1 MFSTSTSK
9 EKDEL
14 VLIFDIG
21 SSVVGGG
28 LFLMQQSGIPKII
41 FTAREK
47 INISEVADVDKFL
60 SATLQS
66 LKVVTEKVHSAGLG
80 APDKTFCILSSPWHT
95 SQTRFIN
102 LEKNT
107 DFIFTPQLAD
117 DLVKNEISLFEAERG
132 PAFGITGNREK
143 TIELKNI
150 KIYLNGYE
158 TAKPLKQKAKTLEMI
173 IFISISPEDVLDK
186 VAKTISKFFH
196 SKELKF
202 VSSSLALFVTV
213 RDLFNNQ
220 DNFLLVDIGGD
231 LTNISMT
238 KKDILR
244 ESISFPSG
252 VNFFIRGLSQEMKC
266 SLDEAQSFLSL
277 YRDGHASLDVAKK
290 IETVVN
296 NLKTAWLQKFQES
309 LANLSNDISVPANI
323 YMFVEQEWASFFGEL
338 IKKEQ
343 FNQYTLTED
352 KFKITPLNTE
362 ALHGLASFGD
372 NVLRDPALI
381 VGAVY
386 INRHMN

>member
-1 MFSTSTSK
+1 MFLTSTSK

-21 SSVVGGG
+21 SSVISGG
-28 LFLMQQSGIPKII
+28 LFLMQKSGVPKII
-41 FTAREK
+41 FTVREN
-47 INISEVADVDKFL
+47 INIPTTIDANKFL
-60 SATLQS
+60 LLTLQS
-66 LKVVTEKVHSAGLG
+66 LKVVTEKIHNAGLG
-80 APDKTFCILSSPWHT
+80 APDKIFCVLSSPWYL
-95 SQTRFIN
+95 SQTRFID

-107 DFIFTPQLAD
+107 EFIFTPQLAD
-117 DLVKNEISLFEAERG
+117 DLVKNEVSLFKAERG
-132 PAFGITGNREK
+132 PTFGITRDRDR

-158 TAKPLKQKAKTLEMI
+158 TAKPLKQRAKTLEMI
-173 IFISISPEDVLDK
+173 IFISISPEDVLDRIE
-186 VAKTISKFFH
+186 KTISKFFH
-196 SKELKF
+196 PKELKF

-252 VNFFIRGLSQEMKC
+252 INFFIRGLSKGMRC
-266 SLDEAQSFLSL
+266 SLSEAQSFLSL

-290 IETVVN
+290 IETIVDG
-296 NLKTAWLQKFQES
+296 LKTEWLHKFQES

-323 YMFVEQEWASFFGEL
+323 YMFVEQEWASFFSEL

-343 FNQYTLTED
+343 FNQYTLAED